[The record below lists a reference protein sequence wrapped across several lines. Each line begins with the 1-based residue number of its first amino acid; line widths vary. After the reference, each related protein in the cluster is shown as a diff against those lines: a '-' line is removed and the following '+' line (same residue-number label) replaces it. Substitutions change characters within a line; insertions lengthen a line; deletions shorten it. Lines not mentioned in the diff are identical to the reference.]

1 MHMHMH
7 MHMMVKT
14 KVLHLDGIHCLINKK
29 FLQSAVFRD
38 LSRYYISLLSDYT
51 SWPTPGDSDLCHR
64 VDCNNCNSPME
75 LKEIPGRSLDS
86 VRSKEDLPGVL
97 SLQCQEDFDV
107 RGANFGS
114 CVKEDSDGG
123 CLKRSRSKTS
133 GKVSKTQLK
142 SIYDE

>member
-1 MHMHMH
+1 
-7 MHMMVKT
+7 MVKT
-14 KVLHLDGIHCLINKK
+14 SIQTIFHLLDSIHCLINKK
-29 FLQSAVFRD
+29 CIQSARFQV
-38 LSRYYISLLSDYT
+38 LYSSYICLLSDYT
-51 SWPTPGDSDLCHR
+51 AWPTPGDSDLCYR

-114 CVKEDSDGG
+114 CVKEDTDGA

-133 GKVSKTQLK
+133 GKVAKTKLK
-142 SIYDE
+142 AIYN

>member
-1 MHMHMH
+1 
-7 MHMMVKT
+7 
-14 KVLHLDGIHCLINKK
+14 
-29 FLQSAVFRD
+29 
-38 LSRYYISLLSDYT
+38 
-51 SWPTPGDSDLCHR
+51 
-64 VDCNNCNSPME
+64 ME

-123 CLKRSRSKTS
+123 CLKRARSKTS
-133 GKVSKTQLK
+133 GKVAKN
-142 SIYDE
+142 